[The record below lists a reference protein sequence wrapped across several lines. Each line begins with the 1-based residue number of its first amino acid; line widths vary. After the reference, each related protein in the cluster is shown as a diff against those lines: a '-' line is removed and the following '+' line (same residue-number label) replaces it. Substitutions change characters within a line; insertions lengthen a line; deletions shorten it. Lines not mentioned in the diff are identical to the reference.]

1 MSQDYIPPR
10 IWQWENKDD
19 NQFASI
25 NRPTAGARVERELP
39 IGQHPLQLYSLG
51 TPNGQKVTIMLE
63 ELLELGISAA
73 EYDAWYIDIG
83 AGDQFGSDFVAI
95 NPNSKIP
102 ALLDHSQQPAQ
113 PVFESGAILLY
124 LAEKFDQLLPTDLPT
139 RTRCL
144 SWLFWQMAS
153 APYVGG
159 GFGHFYVYAA
169 EKHPYAI
176 DRFTMETKRQL
187 DVLNRELAERPY
199 IAGEHLTIADIALW
213 PWYGA
218 LVANRVYN
226 AAEFLQ
232 AHEYQHLQRWQQQ
245 LAERPA
251 FRRGRLVNQREDGLR
266 ERHAASDFAGVEW

>member
-187 DVLNRELAERPY
+187 DVLNRELAKRPY

-251 FRRGRLVNQREDGLR
+251 FRRGRLVNQREGGLR